1 MGSMSERP
9 DPHAADGMVGE
20 HGKPDDHGD
29 GHAHDDPGH
38 GGDGHDG
45 DALGPLDLPAW
56 GAAILGSALG
66 VVVVVALIAA
76 AS

>member
-1 MGSMSERP
+1 MSERP

-29 GHAHDDPGH
+29 GHGHDDHGH
-38 GGDGHDG
+38 GG
-45 DALGPLDLPAW
+45 DALGPIDLPAW
-56 GAAILGSALG
+56 GAAILGTALG
-66 VVVVVALIAA
+66 GVVVVALIAA

>member
-1 MGSMSERP
+1 MSERP

-29 GHAHDDPGH
+29 AHGHDDHAHGADT
-38 GGDGHDG
+38 
-45 DALGPLDLPAW
+45 LGPIDLLAW
-56 GAAILGSALG
+56 GAAGLGLLLG
-66 VVVVVALIAA
+66 LVVVVALMAA